1 MNLRARRISVDC
13 GVVGW
18 DPTIS
23 PIAKTK
29 EEDCCVDQI
38 VVVVV
43 VVDAGDD
50 AQLAIVSVD
59 SVPCKLM
66 RDPHLSYEV
75 EPSVA
80 PRLVVHLLGC
90 VGFDCGFGSDCDW
103 AVEWVDFDY

>member
-90 VGFDCGFGSDCDW
+90 VGFDCGSDW